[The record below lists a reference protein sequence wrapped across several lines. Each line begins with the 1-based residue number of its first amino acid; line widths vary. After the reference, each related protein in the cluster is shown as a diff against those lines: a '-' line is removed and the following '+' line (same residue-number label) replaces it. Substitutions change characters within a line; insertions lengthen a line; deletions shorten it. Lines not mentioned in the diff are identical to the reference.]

1 MGKVVIDFDNVSF
14 SYGTRAEGC
23 LKNISLKI
31 REGEFILFTG
41 RSGSGK
47 TTLMRLINGL
57 IPHFFEGSLLGQ
69 VKVLGLDTKTISPG
83 KLGREIASIFQ
94 NPRNQFFTT
103 NSTTEVAFACEN
115 YGIDRREMRDRVD
128 NAFHSF
134 HSEKLMNRDMF
145 SLSSGEK
152 QKIAIIAAKTLN
164 PKIYVFDEPSANL
177 DISSIM
183 QLQELM
189 KKLKEEGHT
198 VVVSEHRLFYLREL
212 CDRCLIVDHGE
223 IVKELFED
231 DINALRAEDLEK
243 YKLRTFDL
251 EGLSSSS
258 ANKTDMDEEQAD
270 FEIRNLSF
278 SYDGSHPILANVN
291 LRASYGDTV
300 AILGHNG
307 TGKTTLGKIISGLLK
322 KSRGEFY
329 LQGKQVKQKELYKSV
344 YFVMQDA
351 DYQLYSDSVL
361 SELNLSRGYS
371 KGGEYKELENA
382 MKLLNILELKERH
395 PQALSGG
402 QKQRVTIAAAIT
414 SNKHIVVFD
423 EPTSGLD
430 YNNMKA
436 VSEAINTIREH
447 KGLNF
452 VISHDLEF
460 LSRVATKAVFID
472 KGAVVKTLG
481 VKSNAD
487 FEIMRDFLLEKGGE
501 NCDSIV

>member
-1 MGKVVIDFDNVSF
+1 MENIVVDLDNVSF
-14 SYGTRAEGC
+14 SYGTQTEGC
-23 LKNISLKI
+23 LKNINLKI
-31 REGEFILFTG
+31 KEGEFVLFTG
-41 RSGSGK
+41 QSGSGK
-47 TTLMRLINGL
+47 TTVMRLINGL
-57 IPHFFEGSLLGQ
+57 IPHFFEGSLSGQ
-69 VKVLGLDTKTISPG
+69 VKVLGVDTKDTSPG
-83 KLGREIASIFQ
+83 NLGRNIASIFQ

-115 YGIDRREMRDRVD
+115 YGINRTEMIKRVD
-128 NAFHSF
+128 GAFHIF
-134 HSEKLMNRDMF
+134 NSEKLMNRDMF

-183 QLQELM
+183 QLKELM
-189 KKLKEEGHT
+189 KKLKKEGHT
-198 VVVSEHRLFYLREL
+198 VVVSEHRLFYLRDL
-212 CDRCLIVDHGE
+212 CDRCLIVDNGK
-223 IVKELFED
+223 IVKELFEK
-231 DINALRAEDLEK
+231 DIKKLDEQDLRK
-243 YKLRTFDL
+243 YNLRTFDL
-251 EGLSSSS
+251 DKVSYILEDET
-258 ANKTDMDEEQAD
+258 KMDEEQTD

-278 SYDGSHPILANVN
+278 SYNNSYPVLENCN
-291 LRASYGDTV
+291 LKGSYGDTI
-300 AILGHNG
+300 AIIGYNG

-322 KSRGEFY
+322 NKCGEFY
-329 LQGKQVKQKELYKSV
+329 LEGRKVKQKELCKSV

-351 DYQLYSDSVL
+351 DYQLYSNSVL
-361 SELNLSRGYS
+361 SELNLSSGFS
-371 KGGEYKELENA
+371 KGRKYQELESA
-382 MKLLNILELKERH
+382 MKLLNIFEFKEQH

-414 SNKHIVVFD
+414 SNKHIIVFD

-447 KGLNF
+447 KVLNF

-472 KGAVVKTLG
+472 KGEIVKTLC
-481 VKSNAD
+481 VKNDSD
-487 FEIMRDFLLEKGGE
+487 FEIIKNFLSEREGG
-501 NCDSIV
+501 NYA